1 MVLEIGTSS
10 IIKLFYDG
18 TISCILTLF
27 NSLATA
33 SVHVRCSF
41 DVPPASLLIL
51 PDRPWSGQAGGRLQS
66 RAPKSG
72 HDVPLIPRSLATL
85 PHHTYSTVLG
95 GAV

>member
-1 MVLEIGTSS
+1 M
-10 IIKLFYDG
+10 
-18 TISCILTLF
+18 TLL
-27 NSLATA
+27 NYLATA

-41 DVPPASLLIL
+41 GVPPVSPLTQ
-51 PDRPWSGQAGGRLQS
+51 PDRPWLGQAGGRLQS

-72 HDVPLIPRSLATL
+72 HDVPLIPHSLATL